1 MVCVV
6 GRAEKVL
13 YAFLF
18 GHMSFRMLLRN
29 IIKSWWEKEFTRF
42 VVGMLFV
49 VDFKNIQKL
58 SSGPDSY

>member
-1 MVCVV
+1 
-6 GRAEKVL
+6 
-13 YAFLF
+13 
-18 GHMSFRMLLRN
+18 MLLRN